1 MMSNE
6 EPEKLEA
13 SEEAINPVISMIM
26 SRMRAPL
33 IILIVIYA
41 ISMMGMIMIPGVD
54 DHGNPWHMSIFHAFY
69 FVSFTATTIG
79 FGEIPYALNDAQRL
93 WVICTIYMTVIAW
106 LYAIGNILG
115 LVQDPVFKKARNENK
130 FRNQALKI
138 HEPFYLVC
146 GLGETGYEVVKA
158 LTNEHYRVVVI
169 EEDQESLLENN
180 IYDLQEFVPC
190 LIADAS
196 VPRNLELA
204 GISRN
209 NCNGVIGATASDETN
224 LKIAISSKLL
234 HPEGKV
240 VCRSDL
246 LAYEENMRSF
256 NTDYVVNP
264 YNTFADIFSMLLH
277 TTSLHLIF
285 DWLTGAPDSH
295 LTDEP
300 LELNYGRWILCS
312 YGRFGKALYQKFLEH
327 DVEVTVLESDE
338 SVHEVF
344 TQNNIDQVEDIISGT
359 GIDAKSLKK
368 AGIETAVGI
377 IAGGGDDANNL
388 STIMTARQLNPDI
401 FVVARQNLRG
411 NSELFKKVN
420 ADLVM
425 QPREITA
432 RMIRVLFLNPML
444 CDFLKIA
451 NKQDEEWSNVVISR
465 LSAVIGDSKPHIWTI
480 RIGPKT
486 TPAVFKGIAFGR
498 KVTIS
503 CLTLDPL
510 ARDHK
515 LECVPLLF
523 ARSGD
528 FQIMPE
534 DDIELKDGD
543 QILFCGM
550 REAMNSMNWTLNVM
564 TTLNYVMSYA
574 NEPESYLLKAI
585 MRLRYKG
592 QDRRDTTR

>member
-1 MMSNE
+1 MKNE
-6 EPEKLEA
+6 EPEKKEN

-26 SRMRAPL
+26 SRMRMPL

-41 ISMMGMIMIPGVD
+41 ISMTGMIAIPGHD

-69 FVSFTATTIG
+69 YVSFTATTIG

-115 LVQDPVFKKARNENK
+115 LVQDPVFKKARNENR
-130 FRNQALKI
+130 FRHQVNKI
-138 HEPFYLVC
+138 HERFYLVC
-146 GLGETGYEVVKA
+146 GLGETGYEVIKA

-169 EEDQESLLENN
+169 EQEQDSLLENN

-204 GISRN
+204 GISKK
-209 NCNGVIGATASDETN
+209 NCNGVIAATASDETN

-246 LAYEENMRSF
+246 LAYELNMRSF

-277 TTSLHLIF
+277 SSSLHMIF
-285 DWLTGAPDSH
+285 DWLTGAPGSQV
-295 LTDEP
+295 TDEP
-300 LELNYGRWILCS
+300 LKFNFGRWILCS

-327 DVEVTVLESDE
+327 DVEVTILDSNEEAIS
-338 SVHEVF
+338 HF
-344 TQNNIDQVEDIISGT
+344 TENNIDQVEDIISAT
-359 GIDAKSLKK
+359 GIDEKSLNK
-368 AGIETAVGI
+368 AGIDTAVGL
-377 IAGGGDDANNL
+377 IAGGDDDSNNL
-388 STIMTARQLNPDI
+388 STIMTARQMNPDI
-401 FVVARQNLRG
+401 FVVARQNLRD
-411 NSELFKKVN
+411 NSELFKKVK
-420 ADLVM
+420 ADVVM

-432 RMIRVLFLNPML
+432 RMIRILFLNPML
-444 CDFLKIA
+444 CDFLKLA

-465 LSAVIGDSKPHIWTI
+465 LSAVIGESKPHIWTVEI
-480 RIGPKT
+480 NPKK
-486 TPAVFKGIAFGR
+486 TPAVFKAIAFGR
-498 KVTIS
+498 KVTLDTI
-503 CLTLDPL
+503 TLDSL
-510 ARDHK
+510 SRTHRLK
-515 LECVPLLF
+515 CVPLLLL
-523 ARSGD
+523 RSGE

-534 DDIELKDGD
+534 DETVLKDGD
-543 QILFCGM
+543 CVLFCGM
-550 REAMNSMNWTLNVM
+550 RKAKNSMQWTLKVM
-564 TTLNYVMSYA
+564 SSLNYVLRYES
-574 NEPESYLLKAI
+574 EPESYLFKQ
-585 MRLRYKG
+585 MSRLFKG
-592 QDRRDTTR
+592 RENRDTPR